1 MLVSLDHE
9 VDPSIALVNQQEF
22 AHKFTQKHGMA
33 VRALGIKV
41 GDASEAY
48 HVSVKNGAVGVLEP
62 KTLTDKDTG
71 KSLVFSEVKLY
82 GDVVI
87 RWVSGDYDGAF
98 VPGYEAVES
107 GPDVRNICCCTLLWL
122 INGPCC

>member
-1 MLVSLDHE
+1 M
-9 VDPSIALVNQQEF
+9 
-22 AHKFTQKHGMA
+22 
-33 VRALGIKV
+33 RALGIKV

-48 HVSVKNGAVGVLEP
+48 HVSVKNGAVGVQEP

-87 RWVSGDYDGAF
+87 RWVSGEYDGPFA
-98 VPGYEAVES
+98 PGYEAVES
-107 GPDVRNICCCTLLWL
+107 GPDVRNVQYLAIAGYWAMVL
-122 INGPCC
+122 IAL